1 MMQFDFFFAGKN
13 AKHSQIS
20 WIGGVWGCHQFF
32 SRFFLLA
39 RWPKIYKCNTR
50 NYKCNRKISLVAEF

>member
-20 WIGGVWGCHQFF
+20 WIGVWGCHQLFPGFLIGSCLAQNQGEKIIPSFF
-32 SRFFLLA
+32 
-39 RWPKIYKCNTR
+39 PCQNIYK
-50 NYKCNRKISLVAEF
+50 AQ